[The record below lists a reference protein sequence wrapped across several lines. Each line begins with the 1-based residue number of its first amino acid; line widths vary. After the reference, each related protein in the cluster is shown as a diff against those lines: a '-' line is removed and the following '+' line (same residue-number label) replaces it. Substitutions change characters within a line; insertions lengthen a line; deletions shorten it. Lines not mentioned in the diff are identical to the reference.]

1 MYSDGSFLV
10 VATKG
15 HRFRIEFANG
25 KRGGGKSC
33 CTRIQWKKG
42 EKVVAKHEFNYDG
55 KTISVAG
62 VVKVVQI
69 SEKECVFKLDGT
81 TLTIRGDGLNVTRLD
96 KERGEVVMESDK
108 LHSAVYRGGA
118 SLKGLFA

>member
-1 MYSDGSFLV
+1 MNLQTTSVVVVKV
-10 VATKG
+10 VAC
-15 HRFRIEFANG
+15 AYNG
-25 KRGGGKSC
+25 KRG
-33 CTRIQWKKG
+33 
-42 EKVVAKHEFNYDG
+42 KVVAKHEFSYDG

-69 SEKECVFKLDGT
+69 SEKECMFKLDGT
-81 TLTIRGDGLNVTRLD
+81 TLTIKGDGLNVTRLD